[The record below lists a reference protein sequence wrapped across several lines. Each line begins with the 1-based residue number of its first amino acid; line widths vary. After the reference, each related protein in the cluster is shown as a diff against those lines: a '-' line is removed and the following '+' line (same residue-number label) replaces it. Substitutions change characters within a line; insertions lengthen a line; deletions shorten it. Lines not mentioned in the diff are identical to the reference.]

1 MIYLR
6 LDCEKQPAEI
16 KFIYCDSSLIRITA
30 KGTLF
35 NILINCLKR
44 TVLDWPILKKNS
56 LSSFQSHCFK
66 H

>member
-6 LDCEKQPAEI
+6 MDCEKQPAEI

-30 KGTLF
+30 KATLF

-44 TVLDWPILKKNS
+44 TVLDWPI
-56 LSSFQSHCFK
+56 
-66 H
+66 